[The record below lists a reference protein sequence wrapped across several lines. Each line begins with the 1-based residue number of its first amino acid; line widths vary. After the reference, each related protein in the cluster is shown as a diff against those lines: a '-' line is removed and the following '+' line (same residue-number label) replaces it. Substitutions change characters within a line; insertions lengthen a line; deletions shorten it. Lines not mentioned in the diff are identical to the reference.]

1 MESINEEILKSY
13 GITATVLD
21 VCESTN
27 EHALINGGVVFA
39 RTQSGGRGRNGRN
52 FYSGEGGIYTSIAFD
67 VIDEK
72 INVQGSRIPFSPA
85 SLTVSAGCAVCKLLI
100 GYGFD
105 ASIKWVND
113 VFVASKKVC
122 GILAERRGDRVVIG
136 IGIDYA
142 SELPD
147 SLKDIAAP
155 LFSEADGINLF
166 AAELYRKLYCE
177 LSACDYD
184 YYKSH
189 CFTIGKYVST
199 CNGEGVAEDIEDG
212 CLVVKTE
219 KGRIKVFS
227 GEAVI
232 LKN

>member
-21 VCESTN
+21 ACESTN

-100 GYGFD
+100 EYGFD
-105 ASIKWVND
+105 ASIK
-113 VFVASKKVC
+113 
-122 GILAERRGDRVVIG
+122 
-136 IGIDYA
+136 
-142 SELPD
+142 
-147 SLKDIAAP
+147 
-155 LFSEADGINLF
+155 
-166 AAELYRKLYCE
+166 
-177 LSACDYD
+177 
-184 YYKSH
+184 
-189 CFTIGKYVST
+189 
-199 CNGEGVAEDIEDG
+199 
-212 CLVVKTE
+212 
-219 KGRIKVFS
+219 
-227 GEAVI
+227 
-232 LKN
+232 